1 MYKLSDNLIVE
12 NIYLSV
18 LDEQNANDKE
28 DLVTDVIVTMENKT
42 KYLATFYTYE
52 YLKKKII
59 KEQNHNRMYW
69 CMAQFTL
76 VDSFDFGR
84 IEKIIEKMI
93 DCGDF
98 QLMFLKLD

>member
-1 MYKLSDNLIVE
+1 ME

-18 LDEQNANDKE
+18 LDEQNEKE
-28 DLVTDVIVTMENKT
+28 KDELVTEVVVTMENKT

-52 YLKKKII
+52 YLKNKII
-59 KEQNHNRMYW
+59 KERYRNRLYW
-69 CMAQFTL
+69 CMTSFTL
-76 VDSFDFGR
+76 VKSFDLVG
-84 IEKIIEKMI
+84 IKKIIEKMI

>member
-1 MYKLSDNLIVE
+1 MPDNLIVE

-18 LDEQNANDKE
+18 FDEENEKDKE
-28 DLVTDVIVTMENKT
+28 KLVTDVIVTMKDEA

-52 YLKKKII
+52 YLKKKI
-59 KEQNHNRMYW
+59 KNGREKKKLYW
-69 CMAQFTL
+69 CMEQCTL
-76 VDSFDFGR
+76 VDSLDYSG
-84 IEKIIEKMI
+84 IQKVVDKMI